1 MNLAKLR
8 KEKGLTQMK
17 LAKLSGVNKRMIEHY
32 EIGYKDI
39 HKVQGLTL
47 YKLALV
53 LDCKIEDLLEDEKKK
68 EVKKAIEI
76 KSKE

>member
-8 KEKGLTQMK
+8 KAKGLTQAK
-17 LAKLSGVNKRMIEHY
+17 LAELSGVNKRMIEHY

-39 HKVQGLTL
+39 HKVQGFTL

-53 LDCKIEDLLEDEKKK
+53 LDCKIEDLLEDDKK
-68 EVKKAIEI
+68 ESAKKAIEI